1 MSRVGKCITYVALV
15 GVVVLIGVA
24 NAEVFK
30 WTDANGKVHYSDR
43 KMDSS
48 AVNLNVTTGAASLG
62 ESEYSVEQRL
72 MEQKKYLSYL
82 ASERLERK
90 EKRVEL
96 EQQQAKKKKYCASL
110 QNQLKDYIEENV
122 RWYVLNERSGERQF
136 VSDFDI
142 DLHKQELRK
151 EIKSSCS

>member
-1 MSRVGKCITYVALV
+1 
-15 GVVVLIGVA
+15 
-24 NAEVFK
+24 
-30 WTDANGKVHYSDR
+30 
-43 KMDSS
+43 
-48 AVNLNVTTGAASLG
+48 
-62 ESEYSVEQRL
+62 

>member
-24 NAEVFK
+24 NTEVFK

-62 ESEYSVEQRL
+62 ESEYGVAQRL

-82 ASERLERK
+82 ASERLER
-90 EKRVEL
+90 R
-96 EQQQAKKKKYCASL
+96 
-110 QNQLKDYIEENV
+110 
-122 RWYVLNERSGERQF
+122 
-136 VSDFDI
+136 
-142 DLHKQELRK
+142 RK
-151 EIKSSCS
+151 AC